1 MTFDPALAAALAEET
16 VPAVAPD
23 AVWIERVGPRQYAG
37 FNGRGARVAIGST
50 EHDGRFTPGE
60 LLKLALVGCT
70 GLSSDV
76 AFARRLGAD
85 YAARI
90 DVTTVKNVE
99 EERYTELVE
108 KLEVDLSAL
117 EPDARDRLLA
127 VVSRAID
134 ASCTVGRTIKSGATV
149 TLSVIDEAT
158 GETVAHS
165 SEDGI

>member
-1 MTFDPALAAALAEET
+1 MNPRVAASSASRRAISAET
-16 VPAVAPD
+16 VVWSINTAP
-23 AVWIERVGPRQYAG
+23 
-37 FNGRGARVAIGST
+37 
-50 EHDGRFTPGE
+50 
-60 LLKLALVGCT
+60 
-70 GLSSDV
+70 
-76 AFARRLGAD
+76 
-85 YAARI
+85 ARI